1 MGDKLDAMD
10 DPPKTRMIG
19 GHRYAFLGSFPR
31 LYAEGLKAQLEAGRI
46 PVHVETPFTDA
57 GVIEIYMGTYM
68 GDVSLWVPA
77 DLLEQAHRVL
87 EREATPEEPP
97 HQEEP

>member
-1 MGDKLDAMD
+1 MD
-10 DPPKTRMIG
+10 HQPETRMLG

-31 LYAEGLKAQLEAGRI
+31 LYAEGLRAQLEASRI
-46 PVHVETPFTDA
+46 PVHIETPFTDA

-77 DLLEQAHRVL
+77 ELLQQAYRLLERDEQS
-87 EREATPEEPP
+87 P
-97 HQEEP
+97 HQEEQ